1 MHKYQVYN
9 DKHHW
14 PSTLLVPKNLFL
26 SFLWTTQKT
35 WHKCTNMS
43 LSSHILASNSIH
55 YIALLGLN
63 IQIVKKLNY
72 LYHLS
77 DEMKHNYVL
86 TTSGVD
92 DICHLKINL
101 KSFILSLTTA
111 LHNINPNMFFNIG
124 GVQIMVLQVMAKFW
138 CML

>member
-1 MHKYQVYN
+1 MNSVEQVRVSQFELTKADKNRDKITNISKQIEKRENVLTYRELYDKVAAHKKLYTMHKYQVYN

-63 IQIVKKLNY
+63 I
-72 LYHLS
+72 
-77 DEMKHNYVL
+77 
-86 TTSGVD
+86 
-92 DICHLKINL
+92 
-101 KSFILSLTTA
+101 
-111 LHNINPNMFFNIG
+111 
-124 GVQIMVLQVMAKFW
+124 
-138 CML
+138 